1 MTGSEDGQPDHQ
13 KQEMLDDQAAVSLAQ
28 NPTRTGATKR
38 QALRD
43 QERRLLEQE
52 RRLLEQERRLLD
64 KGSHAVDRMKAS
76 AAGAYWSRLNAV
88 DFMNS
93 SLQFAALAV
102 LCLFPFLIIFSA
114 KSGGDARH
122 ALIARLGLNQTAAQD
137 VNQLMSSGRH
147 AVTALSI
154 VGAAIVV
161 VGALGIASTLQVW
174 YQRVY
179 GQPPAHKLTRQLADR
194 VLWLGGLL
202 GYLTLQD
209 FSFIRLKQFGGARL
223 PIYVATFILAL
234 AFYWWT
240 PHVLLLGRVAWR
252 RLFPTAVATAVCVTG
267 LGVFSALVFSGQIVS
282 SATDYGSIGVM
293 MVLLSY
299 LIGLGVCLHLGAVA
313 GCMWAERGSKPSADP
328 EEGPLS

>member
-13 KQEMLDDQAAVSLAQ
+13 KQEMFDDQAAVSLAP

-122 ALIARLGLNQTAAQD
+122 ALIARLGLDQKAAQD

-161 VGALGIASTLQVW
+161 VGALGIASTLQIW

-179 GQPPAHKLTRQLADR
+179 DQPPAPSWTRQLANR
-194 VLWLGGLL
+194 LLWLCGLL
-202 GYLTLQD
+202 VYLTAQD
-209 FSFIRLKQFGGARL
+209 FSWTQLKQAGAARFTTYL
-223 PIYVATFILAL
+223 ATFILAL

-240 PHVLLLGRVAWR
+240 PHVLLMGRVAWR
-252 RLFPTAVATAVCVTG
+252 SLFPAGVVTAVCVTG
-267 LGVFSALVFSGQIVS
+267 LGVFSALLFSGQIVS
-282 SATDYGSIGVM
+282 GAADYGPIGVVT
-293 MVLLSY
+293 VLLSY
-299 LIGLGVCLHLGAVA
+299 LIGLAVCLHLGAVA
-313 GCMWAERGSKPSADP
+313 GRMWSERGSQTADP
-328 EEGPLS
+328 GNFPPR